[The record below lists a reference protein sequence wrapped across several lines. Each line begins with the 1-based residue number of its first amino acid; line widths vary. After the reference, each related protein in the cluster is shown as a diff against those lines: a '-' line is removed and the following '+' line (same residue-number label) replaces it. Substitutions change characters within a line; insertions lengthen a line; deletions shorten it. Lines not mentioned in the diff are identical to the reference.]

1 MNSHYYFFLK
11 FSSGFVYHSEDYL
24 LYYPDLPD
32 HSRMFVPQPSMYG
45 LPYENVFIKS
55 LDGTRLHLFLIKQ
68 PGDISKMVPTILFL
82 HGNAGNMGHRLEI
95 LKYYNYYWYLN
106 FFFIQIN

>member
-1 MNSHYYFFLK
+1 
-11 FSSGFVYHSEDYL
+11 VYHSEDYL

-82 HGNAGNMGHRLEI
+82 HGNAGNMGHRLNI
-95 LKYYNYYWYLN
+95 HIH
-106 FFFIQIN
+106 FISFISKIFPLLTIR